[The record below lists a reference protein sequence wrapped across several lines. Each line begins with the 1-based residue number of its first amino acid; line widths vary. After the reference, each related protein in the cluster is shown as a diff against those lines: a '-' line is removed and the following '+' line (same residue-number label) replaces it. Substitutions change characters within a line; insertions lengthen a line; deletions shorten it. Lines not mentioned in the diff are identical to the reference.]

1 MNLKTDVVLNAM
13 KIKFQLETYSRDILI
28 SYGII

>member
-13 KIKFQLETYSRDILI
+13 KIKIQLETYSRDILI